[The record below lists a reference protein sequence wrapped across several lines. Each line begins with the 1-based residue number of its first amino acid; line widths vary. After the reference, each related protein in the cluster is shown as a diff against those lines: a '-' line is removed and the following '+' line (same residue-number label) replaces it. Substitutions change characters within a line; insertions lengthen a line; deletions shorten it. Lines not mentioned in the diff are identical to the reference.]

1 MGQGII
7 IGLIIFGGIMMLI
20 EYRNTTPPKK

>member
-7 IGLIIFGGIMMLI
+7 IGLIIFGCIMMLI
-20 EYRNTTPPKK
+20 EYQDTIHPKK

>member
-20 EYRNTTPPKK
+20 EYRDILNPKK

>member
-7 IGLIIFGGIMMLI
+7 IGLIIFGCIMMLI
-20 EYRNTTPPKK
+20 EYQDTSNPKK